1 MEIQVYL
8 DRHPSTVST
17 KHPSLVSTEYIGE
30 ALGLQ
35 YPEVDA
41 TELLAQIGYL
51 TTNNTMT
58 KAGQQHGLPFDD
70 GKFIWNVETLYR
82 VQRFLADD
90 DPQFVAETM

>member
-8 DRHPSTVST
+8 DRHPS
-17 KHPSLVSTEYIGE
+17 HVSTEYIGE

-35 YPEVDA
+35 HPEADA
-41 TELLAQIGYL
+41 TELLVQMGYL
-51 TTNNTMT
+51 TTDNTMT
-58 KAGQQHGLPFDD
+58 KAGHQHGLPFDD

-90 DPQFVAETM
+90 DPQFVTEIV